1 MPSKLLRGLGF
12 LAYLALLFVIF
23 GLAAY
28 TSFSVF
34 VRSGATTVP
43 TVVGLSR
50 TDATNLLAD
59 HGLVPRGPRRRP
71 AATTTRSRPATS
83 PARPRIRG
91 PWSSG
96 GARSPS
102 ILSLGPR
109 RVAVPDLRGKTL
121 PGAQAAISGTG
132 LALGRILGAL
142 APNHEAPGS
151 VLEQDPDHGTAVA
164 PATGVDLLLAMGTP
178 SARYVMPDL
187 VYRDYDQVRPYF
199 EQLGFK
205 FGSVKFE
212 RYEGVAAGVILRQF
226 PLPGHPLSHDDS
238 VSLVVATAEGV
249 SSAAPAS
256 RSRPPRKESLMRLA
270 PSILAADLADIAGA
284 LAICERGGADLVHVD
299 VMDGHFVPNLS
310 FGIAGAQG
318 AQRRAPGCRST
329 ST

>member
-23 GLAAY
+23 ALAAY

-59 HGLVPRGPRRRP
+59 HGLVPRDADTGRYDDEVPAGRVARQNPDPRTLVKRG
-71 AATTTRSRPATS
+71 S
-83 PARPRIRG
+83 PVTV
-91 PWSSG
+91 S
-96 GARSPS
+96 
-102 ILSLGPR
+102 LSLGPR

-151 VLEQDPDHGTAVA
+151 VLEQDPDKGTAVA
-164 PATGVDLLLAMGTP
+164 PATGVNLLLAMGTP

-238 VSLVVATAEGV
+238 VSVVVATAEGV
-249 SSAAPAS
+249 SSATPATPAAP
-256 RSRPPRKESLMRLA
+256 E
-270 PSILAADLADIAGA
+270 G
-284 LAICERGGADLVHVD
+284 
-299 VMDGHFVPNLS
+299 VP
-310 FGIAGAQG
+310 
-318 AQRRAPGCRST
+318 
-329 ST
+329 